1 MRRGSN
7 VCFSTSGPGAARPD
21 QRGSVA
27 PWCGVGGEEVLGKRK
42 AEVFL
47 EAPQAAVLLV
57 NATGDSSREA
67 RVPPGF
73 S

>member
-1 MRRGSN
+1 MLLHVWSW
-7 VCFSTSGPGAARPD
+7 CCSPGPK
-21 QRGSVA
+21 GSVA
-27 PWCGVGGEEVLGKRK
+27 PWCGVRGEEVLGKRK

-47 EAPQAAVLLV
+47 EALQAAVLLV

-67 RVPPGF
+67 WVPPGF